1 MFSRLVLAIA
11 ALGLLGFG
19 VWMLIAPQAV
29 LAMIGIS
36 LQGPAALTEIRA
48 FYGGLEIGL
57 GLALCFGLLVPGW
70 QRPGLA
76 LAALCYGTVAL
87 SRGLGMLVDGSGGG
101 FLFGALAFEATVCF
115 ASLLAL
121 QADRGSAAAG

>member
-29 LAMIGIS
+29 LAEIGIS

-57 GLALCFGLLVPGW
+57 GLALCFCLLVPGW

-76 LAALCYGTVAL
+76 LAALCFGVVAL
-87 SRGLGMLVDGSGGG
+87 SRGVGMLVDGSGGG
-101 FLFGALAFEATVCF
+101 FLVGALAFEAMVCI

-121 QADRGSAAAG
+121 RAERG